1 LTAHVPPPWVP
12 GELPARPVIDPPP
25 KWWDF
30 DIRYRLARLWRDIR
44 WRLRWLWHDVVEWVL
59 DRDPELLACACFFGM
74 MCLVA
79 ALAVTL
85 SFLWDNSR
93 DGQSS
98 YAPDPPALND
108 DRDFGR
114 QTIGPVPPSLSDHGE
129 IKAKIDGDN
138 HCSSTA
144 WAAAAESGSEFPV
157 MLDSGAG
164 ASLWLSRGDAARIG
178 IDVGS
183 LKFDER
189 YQGISGAGW
198 SASVTVPH
206 FRLGGLTLDN
216 VPAYV
221 ISETDGINQ
230 SLVGLPILQRLNYR
244 VVDGQCVL
252 SW

>member
-1 LTAHVPPPWVP
+1 
-12 GELPARPVIDPPP
+12 
-25 KWWDF
+25 
-30 DIRYRLARLWRDIR
+30 
-44 WRLRWLWHDVVEWVL
+44 
-59 DRDPELLACACFFGM
+59 

-93 DGQSS
+93 NSQLS
-98 YAPDPPALND
+98 YAPDPPSLSD
-108 DRDFGR
+108 DHGFGR
-114 QTIGPVPPSLSDHGE
+114 QTSGPVPPSLNDDHGLGQQAGGPVPPSLGDHGE
-129 IKAKIDGDN
+129 IKATIDDGN
-138 HCSSTA
+138 HCTSTA
-144 WAAAAESGSEFPV
+144 WAAASGSGSEFPV